1 MSRERI
7 VRANGVALCVE
18 TFGDPAHPAILLIG
32 GGASS
37 MDWWEDEFC
46 KRLAAGLRFVIRYDH
61 RDTGRSTS
69 YAPGAPPYTMKVLAR
84 DASGLLDALE
94 VKSAHLVGM
103 SMGGTIAVYMA
114 LDQSARVATLT
125 LVSTSPGAAGPGK
138 AKLPPMSRTLQEFF
152 AKDTPPPD
160 WRDRSAVIEYIVDG
174 SRPFAGA
181 RGFDEAHLRSLAGRV
196 FDRTTNMEASFTNH
210 AAVTGGGA
218 VRARLGELK
227 LPTLVIHGTADP
239 LFPYGHAQA
248 LASEIAGAR
257 LLPLEG
263 VGHEM
268 PPAAVWDVV
277 IPAILSHSISG
288 QEAPD

>member
-7 VRANGVALCVE
+7 VRANGVELCVE
-18 TFGDPAHPAILLIG
+18 TFGDPTHPAILLIG

-46 KRLAAGLRFVIRYDH
+46 KRLAAGLRLVVRYDH

-69 YAPGAPPYTMKVLAR
+69 YAPGAPPYTMEVLAR
-84 DASGLLDALE
+84 DAAGLLDALG

-103 SMGGTIAVYMA
+103 SIGGTIALCLA
-114 LDQSARVATLT
+114 LDQPACVATLT
-125 LVSTSPGAAGPGK
+125 LVSTSPGGAAGPGK
-138 AKLPPMSRTLQEFF
+138 PKLPPMSRTLQAFF

-160 WRDRSAVIEYIVDG
+160 WTDRAAVIEYIVNG
-174 SRPFAGA
+174 TRPFAGT
-181 RGFDEAHLRSLAGRV
+181 RGFDEAHVRSLAGRV
-196 FDRTTNMEASFTNH
+196 FDRTRNMAATFTNH

-218 VRARLGELK
+218 VRARLSELK
-227 LPTLVIHGTADP
+227 LPTLVIHGSADP
-239 LFPYGHAQA
+239 MFPYGHAQV
-248 LASEIAGAR
+248 LAHEIAGAR

-268 PPAAVWDVV
+268 PPAELWDVV
-277 IPAILSHSISG
+277 IPAILSHTSG
-288 QEAPD
+288 GQ